1 MYTDGLL
8 TEFTEFYTSFKVQFF
23 PQLVI
28 ISKNLNRPRCRIAT
42 AIKDFSDQFLNYNS
56 LFLIS
61 IILTVKVNDGY
72 IQEALR
78 TSIQK

>member
-1 MYTDGLL
+1 MY
-8 TEFTEFYTSFKVQFF
+8 
-23 PQLVI
+23 
-28 ISKNLNRPRCRIAT
+28 T
-42 AIKDFSDQFLNYNS
+42 AIKDFFDQFLNYNS